1 METTKKVLVTALALS
16 ALPLAG
22 CHRSKH
28 YEATVEVT
36 RVAVIRTDESG
47 DPITLDVEFTYPE
60 CPGAQSE
67 VIRGGDE
74 FSDCA
79 KNLKVGE
86 KVPVKLLHKWDPEGF
101 YDYDVYELNGCKR
114 PPDPEDEASFK
125 MVRDCQDWKVNGA
138 VVGFQC
144 NYSDKRELKKKCPWF
159 KQR

>member
-1 METTKKVLVTALALS
+1 MQTTKKVLVTALALS
-16 ALPLAG
+16 ALAAAG
-22 CHRSKH
+22 CHRSKQ

-36 RVAVIRTDESG
+36 RIAVIRTDEAG
-47 DPITLDVEFTYPE
+47 DPLTLDVEFTYPE
-60 CPGAQSE
+60 CPGSQSE

-79 KNLKVGE
+79 KSLKVGE
-86 KVPVKLLHKWDPEGF
+86 KVTAKLVHKWDPEGF

-125 MVRDCQDWKVNGA
+125 MVRDCKDWMVNGA
-138 VVGFQC
+138 AVGFQC
-144 NYSDKRELKKKCPWF
+144 NYANKKELKKKCPWF